1 MAPRRRL
8 KCLPLRTPPD
18 SCRTFPACTALRPA
32 WTICTRFCARW
43 RMAVCSSAKGWS
55 ITPLARA
62 WRRGC
67 SWWPKWPIRACAS
80 AWTTFSSAPPPTTPS
95 TPPTTSPPP
104 RRGGGMDSL
113 QPAPGPYSPFSRPY
127 PLCSLEVPLPCARAV
142 LYGRADMAPIATP
155 TAEVCAVAKRDLYPG
170 GRLDAI
176 GEYTYRAWAMTVAD
190 ARRQRAVPCG
200 LLEQGTVLQ
209 PIRKGELLT
218 YANSAVDAGSRI
230 VELRR
235 RQDELI
241 HGKQGA
247 AA

>member
-32 WTICTRFCARW
+32 WTICTKFCAGGR
-43 RMAVCSSAKGWS
+43 RAVCSSAKGCS

-62 WRRGC
+62 GRRGC

-80 AWTTFSSAPPPTTPS
+80 AWTTFSSAPAPTTPS
-95 TPPTTSPPP
+95 TAPTTSAPCKCRSP
-104 RRGGGMDSL
+104 L
-113 QPAPGPYSPFSRPY
+113 HAPAPYSPSP
-127 PLCSLEVPLPCARAV
+127 PPSHLGGLEVPLPCARAV
-142 LYGRADMAPIATP
+142 LYGRADMAPIAKP

>member
-18 SCRTFPACTALRPA
+18 WCRTSPACTALRPA
-32 WTICTRFCARW
+32 WTISTRFCARW
-43 RMAVCSSAKGWS
+43 PMAVCSSAKGWS

-80 AWTTFSSAPPPTTPS
+80 AWTTFSSAPAPTTPS
-95 TPPTTSPPP
+95 TAPTTC
-104 RRGGGMDSL
+104 
-113 QPAPGPYSPFSRPY
+113 AP
-127 PLCSLEVPLPCARAV
+127 AV

-247 AA
+247 VA